1 MKMTMARR
9 EAIEGYIAISPWIV
23 GFILFTGGPI
33 LASVAI
39 SFSQWNFIEP
49 PQFVGLQNYVD
60 LVNDPLFWQALKVT
74 ALYTAAAVPLGIML
88 GFWLALLL
96 NQKIALLAV
105 WRTIFYLP
113 ALVSGVAVATVWI
126 WVLQPDFGVLNSL
139 LREIGIEGPNWLFS
153 QVWVLP
159 SLVLM
164 SLWGV
169 GGGLIIYLSGLQ
181 GIPTEIFEAAQMDG
195 ANAVERLFAIT
206 IPMMTPILFMQ
217 LVTGLIGAFQVF
229 TSAYIMTNGGP
240 GNASLFYVLYIYRNA
255 FDYFEM
261 GYASALS
268 WVLTLVIVL
277 TTLLVFWSARFWVYY
292 DVDIKDF

>member
-9 EAIEGYIAISPWIV
+9 EAVEGYIAISPWIL

-33 LASVAI
+33 LASIAI
-39 SFSQWNFIEP
+39 SFSEWNFIEP
-49 PQFVGLQNYVD
+49 AKFAGIANYTA
-60 LVNDPLFWQALKVT
+60 LFNDPLVWQALKVT
-74 ALYTAAAVPLGIML
+74 TLYTIAAVPLGIVF
-88 GFWLALLL
+88 GFWLAILL

-153 QVWVLP
+153 QTWVIP

-181 GIPTEIFEAAQMDG
+181 GIPTEIFEAAQIDG
-195 ANAVERLFAIT
+195 ANAVQRLFAIT
-206 IPMMTPILFMQ
+206 IPMMTPILFLQ

-229 TSAYIMTNGGP
+229 TSAYIMTKGGP

-255 FDYFEM
+255 FEYFDM
-261 GYASALS
+261 GYAAALS
-268 WVLTLVIVL
+268 WLLTLVIIA